1 MDDIADD
8 TYEDALVIVC
18 DTANEARVSDQR
30 YVNGKMVIK
39 IDHHPNQTPYGDLLW
54 VETSASSTS
63 EMIYEFYLEG
73 KEKGLS
79 LNDEGAKLIFSG
91 IVGDTGRFLFP
102 NTKPK
107 TFCYA
112 SELIQYGFDFKDVY
126 DQLYKT
132 KENVAHLHGYVL
144 QNFTMSPAGVA
155 HMKIPNEILRKYD
168 VTPADA
174 SQLVGSLG
182 QIDGVKTWVFFVEE
196 ENQIRVRLRSKELVI
211 NTIAR
216 KYNGGGHPLAS
227 GASIYSWEE
236 VEPLLLDLEEL
247 CSQE

>member
-1 MDDIADD
+1 
-8 TYEDALVIVC
+8 
-18 DTANEARVSDQR
+18 
-30 YVNGKMVIK
+30 
-39 IDHHPNQTPYGDLLW
+39 
-54 VETSASSTS
+54 
-63 EMIYEFYLEG
+63 
-73 KEKGLS
+73 
-79 LNDEGAKLIFSG
+79 
-91 IVGDTGRFLFP
+91 
-102 NTKPK
+102 
-107 TFCYA
+107 
-112 SELIQYGFDFKDVY
+112 
-126 DQLYKT
+126 
-132 KENVAHLHGYVL
+132 
-144 QNFTMSPAGVA
+144 MSPAGVA

-227 GASIYSWEE
+227 GASIDSWEE